1 MLDSRDL
8 RLIVTIAEHGSLVR
22 AGRVLGVSQSALT
35 RSLATIEE
43 ELGAPLFERSHR
55 GMQPTNIGRAILL
68 EGREV
73 VQRMEA
79 VEKTILALRRVRFG
93 SLTVSSSTVAL
104 DVVLAP
110 AVAAIIADFPETQI
124 ELLPSDHV
132 QAARRV
138 QDGEALLGV
147 TELSELE
154 EPALFDITPLRRH
167 ALLRWV
173 RPGHP
178 LLALGRP
185 CVAEE
190 ILAYPTVMGPV
201 QAGRV
206 TTHFAAMSPRGP
218 QPHSM
223 LAAFTPAVQTNVGI
237 AARSDAGVLATHAS
251 ARVHHKAGLLVPLP
265 TNIAW
270 PVTNFG
276 VLVRKDR
283 RLTPAAEAL
292 VEAIRQA
299 DDEAWAAA
307 RPVLEAQGI
316 TPPEGY
322 ALVGARHAPAILA
335 PVQKRANA

>member
-1 MLDSRDL
+1 MLEGRDL

-43 ELGAPLFERSHR
+43 ELGASLFERSHR

-79 VEKTILALRRVRFG
+79 LEKTILALRRVRFG
-93 SLTVSSSTVAL
+93 SLAVSSSTVAL

-110 AVAAIIADFPETQI
+110 AAAAIIADFPETQL

-154 EPALFDITPLRRH
+154 EPTLFDITPLRRH

-173 RPGHP
+173 RKGHP

-185 CVAEE
+185 CTAEE

-206 TTHFAAMSPRGP
+206 VSHFAGMSPRGP
-218 QPHSM
+218 QPHAL
-223 LAAFTPAVQTNVGI
+223 LAAFTPSVQTNVGI
-237 AARSDAGVLATHAS
+237 AAYSDAGVLAAHAS
-251 ARVHHKAGLLVPLP
+251 VRVHYEAGLLMPLP
-265 TNIAW
+265 TTIAW

-276 VLVRKDR
+276 VVVRKGR
-283 RLTPAAEAL
+283 RLTPAAQAL
-292 VEAIRQA
+292 VTAIRKA
-299 DDEAWAAA
+299 DDAAWVAA

-316 TPPEGY
+316 APPQGY
-322 ALVGARHAPAILA
+322 ALVGARHKPASPETA
-335 PVQKRANA
+335 QKQTDA